1 MEGLHT
7 EGSIQEGLHT
17 EGSIQDMASKN
28 KSEQSRKRGEKKMI
42 HSSTESRRWEGMLES
57 IRKSVWGDE
66 PGEVDRLYSL
76 NKAMR

>member
-1 MEGLHT
+1 M
-7 EGSIQEGLHT
+7 EGLHT

-28 KSEQSRKRGEKKMI
+28 ELEQYRKRGRKKKKKI

-66 PGEVDRLYSL
+66 PGEVDRLYGL